1 MLSDSLFVTFTFS
14 KVITWNSIK
23 NDLLQKKSMKSF
35 GEKKIKVLS
44 NLNFTSEKI
53 S

>member
-23 NDLLQKKSMKSF
+23 NDLPQKINEVTWREKKLKSF
-35 GEKKIKVLS
+35 QI
-44 NLNFTSEKI
+44 
-53 S
+53 